1 MKKLKITILLAAIL
15 MVFPLTT
22 NAQEESKNQA
32 YVFHTDPVHL
42 SNLSEYE
49 NVAKNLVEE
58 CNKHKAKSGW
68 AAFKMNGSNYVYVS
82 PIKNMAELDKNSF
95 SDLQEK
101 MGNEAF
107 GKLFEKFNQHYDSH
121 SDYVMIL
128 DKDLSYMPSGIN
140 ITPEGLNYRYNTL
153 YYVAPKNYG
162 KAVQIAKEFK
172 KLYAEKGSKEY
183 YRVYHSGF
191 GTAGNYLMVAR
202 AAKNAAEFEASRD
215 ENNNLIGE
223 DGSELY
229 KKLLA
234 LLLKTEIMT
243 GYMMP
248 ELSYFPN

>member
-1 MKKLKITILLAAIL
+1 
-15 MVFPLTT
+15 
-22 NAQEESKNQA
+22 
-32 YVFHTDPVHL
+32 
-42 SNLSEYE
+42 
-49 NVAKNLVEE
+49 
-58 CNKHKAKSGW
+58 
-68 AAFKMNGSNYVYVS
+68 
-82 PIKNMAELDKNSF
+82 MAELDKNSF

-128 DKDLSYMPSGIN
+128 DKDLSYMPTGIN

-153 YYVAPKNYG
+153 YYVAPKDYG

-172 KLYAEKGSKEY
+172 KLYADKGSKEY

-191 GTAGNYLMVAR
+191 GTAGNYLMVDR

-234 LLLKTEIMT
+234 LLLKTETMT
-243 GYMMP
+243 GHMMP